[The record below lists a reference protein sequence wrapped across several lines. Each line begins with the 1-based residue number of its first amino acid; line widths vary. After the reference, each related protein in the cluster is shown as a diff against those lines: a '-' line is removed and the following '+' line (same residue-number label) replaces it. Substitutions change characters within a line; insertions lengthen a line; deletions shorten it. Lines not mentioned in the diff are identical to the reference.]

1 MKRQKSAH
9 PHPMDIHVGGR
20 LRSARLLAGYSQ
32 GKLASFVGLTFQQV
46 QKYEK
51 GMNRIGASRL
61 QQFAELLNV
70 SPAYFFEGTD
80 GAQPQPA
87 TANDLSELLDAGID
101 GDAARPQ
108 RQALD
113 LLHHFG
119 LVRDPATR
127 ASIVHLVKAAAAGAT
142 HTGGNPL

>member
-1 MKRQKSAH
+1 VKRQKSTH
-9 PHPMDIHVGGR
+9 PHPMDIHVGSR

-142 HTGGNPL
+142 HTGSNPL

>member
-1 MKRQKSAH
+1 
-9 PHPMDIHVGGR
+9 MDVHVGSR

-32 GKLASFVGLTFQQV
+32 GKLAAFVGLTFQQV

-70 SPAYFFEGTD
+70 SPAYFFEGVD
-80 GAQPQPA
+80 GAQRAPQPA
-87 TANDLSELLDAGID
+87 TANDLSELLDAGIE

-142 HTGGNPL
+142 HTGNAPL

>member
-1 MKRQKSAH
+1 MA
-9 PHPMDIHVGGR
+9 MDAAVGAR
-20 LRSARLLAGYSQ
+20 LRSARQLAGMSQ
-32 GKLASFVGLTFQQV
+32 TDLARRVGVTFQQV

-70 SPAYFFEGTD
+70 SPAYFFEGAD
-80 GAQPQPA
+80 GQQRMPQTA
-87 TANDLSELLDAGID
+87 TANDLSELLEAGIESEN
-101 GDAARPQ
+101 ARPQ

-142 HTGGNPL
+142 QTNSSTL